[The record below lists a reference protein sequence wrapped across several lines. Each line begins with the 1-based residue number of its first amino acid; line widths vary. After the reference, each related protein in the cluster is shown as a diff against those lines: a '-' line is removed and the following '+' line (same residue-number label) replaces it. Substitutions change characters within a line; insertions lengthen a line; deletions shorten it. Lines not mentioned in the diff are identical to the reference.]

1 MKSKIVLLLL
11 YSLLCQR
18 VKSLSPEED
27 LEIEEELKRLNKP
40 ANQDNSDGVWR
51 HYDCVDFYKQPAFDH
66 PLLKNH
72 SFHFGFFVL
81 REGGTKKDL
90 SARGIN
96 SATIK
101 RLDCPTGTI
110 PIRRTS
116 KEELIAAKM
125 QAKVHAQHS
134 DPNTVDVHGLHLAI
148 VRTEFGPLKKY
159 NGGGM
164 FSSVEVPKASG
175 AQYSAGQMKIE
186 NIPDFIQA
194 GWMVNP
200 SLYSDNQT
208 RGFIFQKAMADLL
221 QMGNSSCF
229 NVQCPGFILV
239 RSNHPVDAI
248 FEAHSHRGGPVYTYN
263 YFIYRDPT
271 SGLWWLQLGEDSIVV
286 GFRPKKIFSGPGFQ
300 DLATYLEWGGQ
311 TYSPPEVKSPPMGR
325 GDFLTSDVKLTAS
338 CQDITTITE
347 AHEGVPPADTQA
359 YSDREKYHWA
369 LDRGYLKG
377 PLKHVMLF
385 GSPSGATGWA

>member
-1 MKSKIVLLLL
+1 MKSKIVSLLLF
-11 YSLLCQR
+11 SLLCQR

-72 SFHFGFFVL
+72 SFHFG
-81 REGGTKKDL
+81 RSWDQERL

-101 RLDCPTGTI
+101 RLDCPTGTV
-110 PIRRTS
+110 PIRKTS
-116 KEELIAAKM
+116 KELIAAKM

-134 DPNTVDVHGLHLAI
+134 GPNTVDVHGLHLAI

-175 AQYSAGQMKIE
+175 TQYSAGQMKIE

-194 GWMVNP
+194 GWM
-200 SLYSDNQT
+200 
-208 RGFIFQKAMADLL
+208 
-221 QMGNSSCF
+221 MGNSSCF
-229 NVQCPGFILV
+229 NVQCPGFILM
-239 RSNHPVDAI
+239 RSDHPVDAI
-248 FEAHSHRGGPVYTYN
+248 FKAHSHRGGPVYTYN
-263 YFIYRDPT
+263 YFIYLDPT

-347 AHEGVPPADTQA
+347 AHERVPPADTQA

-385 GSPSGATGWA
+385 GGPGGATGWA